1 MPESSYLGVLQLGDL
16 LAVSV
21 PGELFSK
28 LGLEI
33 KEALKAAGAKQ
44 PIIVGLGNE
53 WISYMMPPEEFD
65 QGGYEPG
72 VSFYGRTLGPFI
84 VEQAIAAGTRIL
96 RHK

>member
-1 MPESSYLGVLQLGDL
+1 MLRLGELV
-16 LAVSV
+16 AVSI

-33 KEALKAAGAKQ
+33 KDGVRSAGAKH

-72 VSFYGRTLGPFI
+72 VSFYGETLGPEI
-84 VEQAIAAGTRIL
+84 VKQAIAAGVEIL
-96 RHK
+96 AD